1 MAKLG
6 LKSVEFQ
13 GQHLSQQNQTLR
25 KELKAKSQKPNNWET
40 DLGARKL
47 YQRQLREAIVI
58 EQKTQ
63 VLASQKARQRR
74 MGLHSKH

>member
-1 MAKLG
+1 M
-6 LKSVEFQ
+6 
-13 GQHLSQQNQTLR
+13 
-25 KELKAKSQKPNNWET
+25 

-47 YQRQLREAIVI
+47 YQRQLREAIMI

-63 VLASQKARQRR
+63 VFASQKARQRR

>member
-25 KELKAKSQKPNNWET
+25 KELKAKSQKPNN
-40 DLGARKL
+40 
-47 YQRQLREAIVI
+47 
-58 EQKTQ
+58 
-63 VLASQKARQRR
+63 
-74 MGLHSKH
+74 